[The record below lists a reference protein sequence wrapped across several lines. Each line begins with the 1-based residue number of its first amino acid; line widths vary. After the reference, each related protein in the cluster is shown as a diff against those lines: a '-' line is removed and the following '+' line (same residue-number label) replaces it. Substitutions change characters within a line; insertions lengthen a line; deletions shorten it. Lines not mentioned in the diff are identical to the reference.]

1 MANRKQINN
10 VCKALTAEQADWIR
24 TFTPQTG
31 FDLWWLDELANKS
44 MPFREFALADAQMLV
59 ILSLVAELTPRFPHV
74 T

>member
-44 MPFREFALADAQMLV
+44 MPFREFAARNAQRFTEWANDT
-59 ILSLVAELTPRFPHV
+59 SLRVSKIPA
-74 T
+74 